1 MDNIFIMQLL
11 HFLAEYP
18 NKTLIIQVCKL
29 LMSTSQKSWKYM
41 RDKKPRIS

>member
-11 HFLAEYP
+11 HFLAEYT
-18 NKTLIIQVCKL
+18 NKKLIIQVWKL
-29 LMSTSQKSWKYM
+29 LMSKSVKSLKYL

>member
-18 NKTLIIQVCKL
+18 NKKLIILVWKI
-29 LMSTSQKSWKYM
+29 LMSKSLKSLKYLG
-41 RDKKPRIS
+41 DKKPRIS